1 METRNFVQ
9 AEIVP
14 ARPDAIRRSDVVST
28 IDTMLAMYGEQQRAM
43 LATVQQDVGGRGFL
57 SDAAAVAERRKTSR
71 LYLILYGSVAGI
83 TMGGLALV
91 AWLAGVNG
99 GLAVAGWMFATGAT
113 TLLLAWV
120 RHGDEFAH
128 SPEGI
133 ARHLL
138 DWHGSI
144 AEYDAETR
152 RLVARWDVAAERQ
165 RLAAADAERRHAMEL
180 AQLRIAEMDAKRRHN
195 DAIRQQREV
204 WHDEAPA
211 AIVAQPPA
219 AEQPPTATAGD
230 AFNEMLLA
238 WVVGLYD
245 GGITGDGIITRR
257 APWAARSAWTEGD
270 KQRAK
275 RILCNGRPAL
285 IEETAGG
292 RYRLRLEL
300 FGNPAVAAETVAR
313 RLDDNIRSDTN

>member
-1 METRNFVQ
+1 METRNFVE

-14 ARPDAIRRSDVVST
+14 ARPDGIRRQDVVAT
-28 IDTMLAMYGEQQRAM
+28 IDSMLAMYGEQQRAM

-71 LYLILYGSVAGI
+71 LYLVLYGTVAAL

-113 TLLLAWV
+113 TLLLAWI

-144 AEYDAETR
+144 AEYDAVTR

-165 RLAAADAERRHAMEL
+165 RMAAADAERRHAMEL

-204 WHDEAPA
+204 EVWHDEAPA
-211 AIVAQPPA
+211 AIVAQPT
-219 AEQPPTATAGD
+219 EQPTTAGD
-230 AFNEMLLA
+230 AFAELLVG

-245 GGITGDGIITRR
+245 GGITQDGVITRR
-257 APWAARSAWTEGD
+257 APWAARSAWTETD

-285 IEETAGG
+285 IEPASGG

-313 RLDDNIRSDTN
+313 RLEREA